1 MLVYVHHMVI
11 VVDHALLQNMNK
23 IMLAYSPP
31 PRVAFNAPCTGCWN
45 FLTHVQ
51 WVGYNAAPEIDLCL
65 HHQPQTPDLHLPVHV
80 PPQVHHSDS

>member
-1 MLVYVHHMVI
+1 MPVYVHHMVI

-31 PRVAFNAPCTGCWN
+31 RVAFNAPCTGRWN

-51 WVGYNAAPEIDLCL
+51 WVGYNAAPEIDLRL